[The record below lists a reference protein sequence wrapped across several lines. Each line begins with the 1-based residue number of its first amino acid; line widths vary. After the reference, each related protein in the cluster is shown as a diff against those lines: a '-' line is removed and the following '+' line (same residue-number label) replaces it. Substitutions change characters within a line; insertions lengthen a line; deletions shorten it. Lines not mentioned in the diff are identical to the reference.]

1 MQENNLGKL
10 LCICNTRLQIH
21 ILCSEVRYSDVKM
34 RPDLWNW
41 QKCQKR
47 DELKTS
53 SYQRLSLAT
62 DLIFHNHQHLLQS
75 QATSTTPIS
84 TIFIFIFF
92 SDIPFDYQN
101 FLFLSSAQNTYSTLH
116 FFSLQPLCFLKSFVQ
131 ISGFLN
137 SHHIWQFFVVFSIVT
152 TYVLGWLLNL

>member
-84 TIFIFIFF
+84 TIFIFFF
-92 SDIPFDYQN
+92 LTFLLITKTSYFSLRLKIPIP
-101 FLFLSSAQNTYSTLH
+101 LSI